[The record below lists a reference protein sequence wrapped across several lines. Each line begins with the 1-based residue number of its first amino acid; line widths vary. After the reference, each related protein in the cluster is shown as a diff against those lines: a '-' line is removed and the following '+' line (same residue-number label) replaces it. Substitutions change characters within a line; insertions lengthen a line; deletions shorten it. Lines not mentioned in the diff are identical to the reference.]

1 MSLWCPCDVLIVVCL
16 CCLWLSQSSSVS
28 EWRFHDAVYTV
39 HICTHYEMA
48 TSSFFVRHWA
58 VEKPLAA
65 AMHELQK
72 YRATGLLN
80 PASHPLPWNFP
91 CDILWQQR
99 MNRHHGTTYRTSYE
113 TPMECSGQ
121 RGDKDW
127 SLEETLWKNCC
138 HRDFTSKC
146 DKIQTLQTL
155 LCIWSAWWHE
165 LTWHGWHGTMWY
177 YVIMCMS
184 GSKDSKEC
192 SLAELFWTPPCI
204 SSPHLFGFWKFDEV
218 CNGCSRCSWH
228 QLTGVTRCSKAP

>member
-1 MSLWCPCDVLIVVCL
+1 MSVWCPYCHVLVLLVTFTELECL
-16 CCLWLSQSSSVS
+16 RMKISWCCI
-28 EWRFHDAVYTV
+28 H
-39 HICTHYEMA
+39 CTHMYTLWNGYKQLFCSA
-48 TSSFFVRHWA
+48 PSSWETACGRNAWAAEISCHWA
-58 VEKPLAA
+58 SKPR
-65 AMHELQK
+65 ESS
-72 YRATGLLN
+72 
-80 PASHPLPWNFP
+80 ASLKFS
-91 CDILWQQR
+91 LWQQR